1 MLTDFFN
8 LVISYFPV
16 TDCWDLGATET
27 SLKPWR
33 TSWKSQSQMITQ
45 ITLKE
50 FKVLVQSL
58 HFTLVYAQVF
68 YASKF

>member
-1 MLTDFFN
+1 
-8 LVISYFPV
+8 
-16 TDCWDLGATET
+16 
-27 SLKPWR
+27 
-33 TSWKSQSQMITQ
+33 MITQ

-58 HFTLVYAQVF
+58 HFTLVDAQVF

>member
-1 MLTDFFN
+1 
-8 LVISYFPV
+8 
-16 TDCWDLGATET
+16 
-27 SLKPWR
+27 
-33 TSWKSQSQMITQ
+33 MITQ